1 MNKILYIILI
11 SLFSLTII
19 SCSSSSDGG
28 GGSSTTTDTSTGGSS
43 DTIAPKIFE
52 SVKVVTHCKLRTV
65 DLCLPFV
72 KTIILLLVGCF
83 TRMWGF
89 YLEVSLTR
97 EELVE
102 VTHRGMMG
110 LV

>member
-28 GGSSTTTDTSTGGSS
+28 GGSSTGGST

-52 SVKVVTHCKLRTV
+52 SVRVVTPTNSSQSGTLQVKSVHSCKSYQIV
-65 DLCLPFV
+65 
-72 KTIILLLVGCF
+72 IYIGH
-83 TRMWGF
+83 
-89 YLEVSLTR
+89 S
-97 EELVE
+97 
-102 VTHRGMMG
+102 
-110 LV
+110 